1 LTSDVHCEAVA
12 IHHTVSSLIGDPGN
26 SLGLFSVFAPVVSL
40 TALNENMANAVM
52 KAIILSQLLPSK
64 TLGQSARDRELW
76 RTFIVVALLLFGCA

>member
-1 LTSDVHCEAVA
+1 
-12 IHHTVSSLIGDPGN
+12 
-26 SLGLFSVFAPVVSL
+26 
-40 TALNENMANAVM
+40 MANAVM